1 MKIPF
6 LDWLHEHEA
15 AAEGLG
21 GAEKENTNRRKKLH
35 AVAWG
40 AKAQYST

>member
-6 LDWLHEHEA
+6 LSWPNEHQT

-21 GAEKENTNRRKKLH
+21 GAEKENMNRRKKIH
-35 AVAWG
+35 A
-40 AKAQYST
+40 AK